1 MMRMET
7 PADVAALAPWLLG
20 YELGR
25 NDVAVVT
32 LDRDSTKGAAVG
44 PTVMFPCTSSARA
57 WRQPWLSR
65 HGGSVRRHTADPW
78 RSRSATATTETLW
91 PPKLPRSSRTPY
103 PLRQRRSRCTMTAR
117 TCRCSPRKG
126 AKSTADP
133 CLMFRLR

>member
-32 LDRDSTKGAAVG
+32 LDRDSTKVAAVG
-44 PTVMFPCTSSARA
+44 PTVMFPCDELGARLEAAVAESAR
-57 WRQPWLSR
+57 RY
-65 HGGSVRRHTADPW
+65 TADPW

-91 PPKLPRSSRTPY
+91 PPKLPRTSRTPY
-103 PLRQRRSRCTMTAR
+103 PWGRRRSRCTMTAR
-117 TCRCSPRKG
+117 RCR
-126 AKSTADP
+126 
-133 CLMFRLR
+133 